1 MDAIKFRY
9 LISLTFSERLD
20 MRLMDV
26 VTAYLYGYIN
36 TNIYMKILEGFKLPQ
51 ATNPKP

>member
-26 VTAYLYGYIN
+26 VTAYLYESID
-36 TNIYMKILEGFKLPQ
+36 TDIYMKIPEGFKLPET
-51 ATNPKP
+51 TNPKP